1 MIIPQRSDSFVRLNP
16 AVVVWDTTQPGA
28 IGEQTIVLGQRGV
41 KIPPLTAAIQ
51 VFAVV
56 TSLAGGAA
64 SFVFLRHVAGGSD
77 VALAICPVIGFGGGA
92 TPLLDFNGGGVT
104 FRSDPGNATSYR
116 VIISVTG
123 FSRYA

>member
-1 MIIPQRSDSFVRLNP
+1 MIIPQRSDTFARLNP
-16 AVVVWDTTQPGA
+16 AVTVWDTTQVGA
-28 IGEQTIVLGQRGV
+28 IAERTIVLADKGV

-51 VFAVV
+51 VFAMV

-64 SFVFLRHVAGGSD
+64 SYVFLRHVAGGSD
-77 VALAICPVIGFGGGA
+77 VALAISPVIGFGGGSTA
-92 TPLLDFNGGGVT
+92 LLDLNGGGVT